1 MIDLGNGT
9 PVVLIPGSQ
18 GRWEWMQPAVDALA
32 RRCRVLTYSLCGEPG
47 SDMRIDPDLGF
58 DSFVNQLDDV
68 LDRAGVERA
77 TLCGVSYGGWI
88 ALRYAALRPN
98 RTRGLVI
105 VSTPGPAWRPDARL
119 SRYLRAPRLMSPL
132 FVLASP
138 ARLYPE
144 IARAIPAW
152 RERIRFSVRHTWRVM
167 LAPLAPGRTAERAH
181 LVQAVNLVGDCG
193 RIAAPVLVIT
203 GEPGLDK
210 VVPVESTKQY
220 AAHFPEATFAILEQT
235 GHIGHVTRPDRFAD
249 LVAGFADACES
260 APASRRR
267 A

>member
-1 MIDLGNGT
+1 MGMD
-9 PVVLIPGSQ
+9 PG
-18 GRWEWMQPAVDALA
+18 
-32 RRCRVLTYSLCGEPG
+32 
-47 SDMRIDPDLGF
+47 LGF
-58 DSFVNQLDDV
+58 DSFVNQVDAV
-68 LDRAGVERA
+68 LDRAGVEQA

-105 VSTPGPAWRPDARL
+105 VSTPGPDWRPDARL

-144 IARAIPAW
+144 IARAIPGW

-167 LAPLAPGRTAERAH
+167 LAPLAPGRTADRAH
-181 LVQAVNLVGDCG
+181 LVQTVNLIDDCR

-210 VVPVESTKQY
+210 VVPVESTRRY
-220 AAHFPEATFAILEQT
+220 SIHLPEAKFATLEQT
-235 GHIGHVTRPDRFAD
+235 GHIGHVTRPERFAD
-249 LVAGFADACES
+249 LVAGFADACKN